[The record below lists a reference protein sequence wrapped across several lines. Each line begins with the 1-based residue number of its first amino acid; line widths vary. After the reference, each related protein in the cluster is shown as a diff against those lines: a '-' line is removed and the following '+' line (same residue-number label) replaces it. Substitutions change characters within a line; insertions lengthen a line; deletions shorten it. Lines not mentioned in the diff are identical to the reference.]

1 MADADVLVVGSGFGG
16 AFAAARLT
24 AAGVR
29 VIVIER
35 GPWRDTVPV
44 RSLGIEERA
53 PLPCGRWFASHMLRT
68 LRSPW
73 LPGGVTLNRKGLFE
87 LYVGKGLNVACTSS
101 VGGGSHAYGGL
112 NMRPAVDGYWNGH
125 TDDICEKTMEPHYQS
140 VFESMGSRA
149 PRPGDQVPNTTAQRF
164 GDSPVLQSGWD
175 TVDVPMGFLFPR
187 VAGSPQPL
195 VTADGVTRHEA
206 DMRDGGFLG
215 STTGAKTTLDFV
227 LLAAAMRK
235 GLAVEALYEVTA
247 IERLAS
253 GSPSR
258 YRIEAIDHRV
268 GRRRDFLADH
278 VLLAAGTLNTL
289 RLLLH
294 SRDAGK
300 LTGMPRLGYR
310 FGGNGDFLGYWNLDD
325 RTRDLTRGLPVHGLL
340 RMKEPDPLQPRRH
353 AASDLVEAQDDSR
366 VAHRR
371 DGAGHAGRCRP
382 LQARSHADRIRYD
395 PQRDLRRPHRCLRD
409 DLRGDRQAHSA
420 FSAAPHRPPDGRRV
434 SGANRRERCGRFE
447 RRGLRPRR
455 PLRRRR
461 GRAARSRGR
470 PAGDDGRR
478 MGAACGRPLHRAI
491 HALRITVFSTGQANP
506 GCERT

>member
-53 PLPCGRWFASHMLRT
+53 PLPYGRRFASHMLRT

-73 LPGGVTLNRKGLFE
+73 VPGGVTLNRKGLFE

-125 TDDICEKTMEPHYQS
+125 TDDICDKTMEAHYQS

-149 PRPGDQVPNTTAQRF
+149 ASGRSGAEHDRAAVWRQPGP
-164 GDSPVLQSGWD
+164 S
-175 TVDVPMGFLFPR
+175 
-187 VAGSPQPL
+187 
-195 VTADGVTRHEA
+195 
-206 DMRDGGFLG
+206 
-215 STTGAKTTLDFV
+215 
-227 LLAAAMRK
+227 
-235 GLAVEALYEVTA
+235 
-247 IERLAS
+247 ERLGHGRRANGIPVPTRRGKS
-253 GSPSR
+253 AAPR
-258 YRIEAIDHRV
+258 H

-300 LTGMPRLGYR
+300 LTGMPSLGYR

-340 RMKEPDPLQPRRH
+340 RMKEPDPL
-353 AASDLVEAQDDSR
+353 
-366 VAHRR
+366 
-371 DGAGHAGRCRP
+371 GAGRAWPMIADAAAPSPEGMPLPTWLKHKMIHGSLIVGMGPDTQDGVVRCRHDRMRIEYDP
-382 LQARSHADRIRYD
+382 TRSAIFGDLIDAYAMISAATGKRIRHF
-395 PQRDLRRPHRCLRD
+395 QRPLTVHPTGGACLAQTVESGVVD
-409 DLRGDRQAHSA
+409 SNGEVFGPRQAECCVR
-420 FSAAPHRPPDGRRV
+420 HRPC
-434 SGANRRERCGRFE
+434 GAPSCAAHQDRSWY
-447 RRGLRPRR
+447 
-455 PLRRRR
+455 
-461 GRAARSRGR
+461 RAWAPEPTS
-470 PAGDDGRR
+470 
-478 MGAACGRPLHRAI
+478 HRW
-491 HALRITVFSTGQANP
+491 
-506 GCERT
+506 